1 MFKTQ
6 RHSNEQQNE
15 QTQATDHTQ
24 AGPSLDSNAQSR
36 EEAGL
41 IGGGADVSEMGLGGS
56 FAGMVL
62 DCMPL
67 IAAVPLARK
76 FKDNVAVQEW
86 ASQYSLL
93 DVADSLGSAANH
105 LLKDFWPVGL
115 GFDVEG
121 QVAGAVIVGG
131 DMTGTISA
139 LRTETNSLEVSVD
152 GKAGVGIKGCGAG
165 VALTNAFGEEVASAM
180 AKAQVGVES
189 RYIAENTMDF
199 DLVSVL
205 KAYGGLCGQ
214 SLVDTLGA
222 TTFNPVSSL
231 MLDAVDAQ
239 IPKDAAWDMTHELSV
254 SGSAGL
260 NVSSISDDYQTGM
273 ISDCTGLGELADYA
287 QQILPLIDLAA
298 EASLTFRQQSDGTTT
313 VEREGSLSV
322 LSDLFSKTPYLAELV
337 SPEVVSAL
345 AEGTGGGVAGRMSLV
360 MHREPGTVDIDFDA
374 EKSGIALIGNAES
387 GGQSVETEAFFSFNS
402 LADSADGMLEGGMA
416 GAVLLGDITKTARI
430 ELDPQVAEQHCPQ
443 LVQQILGLT
452 GELLDAETQ
461 LALEGTMTLKANAMI
476 GLFGTQVMES
486 IANPDHCMQYAMDLA
501 GGLRREMPSELSQH
515 ADLVQQ
521 LAASVEFSEAR
532 IVGHMHQGVGGGVS
546 AKWGAGVK
554 AVGRVEGGAVIDKVV
569 EGPDADR
576 IRRALVGG
584 RSAA

>member
-1 MFKTQ
+1 
-6 RHSNEQQNE
+6 
-15 QTQATDHTQ
+15 
-24 AGPSLDSNAQSR
+24 
-36 EEAGL
+36 
-41 IGGGADVSEMGLGGS
+41 
-56 FAGMVL
+56 
-62 DCMPL
+62 
-67 IAAVPLARK
+67 
-76 FKDNVAVQEW
+76 
-86 ASQYSLL
+86 
-93 DVADSLGSAANH
+93 
-105 LLKDFWPVGL
+105 
-115 GFDVEG
+115 
-121 QVAGAVIVGG
+121 
-131 DMTGTISA
+131 
-139 LRTETNSLEVSVD
+139 
-152 GKAGVGIKGCGAG
+152 
-165 VALTNAFGEEVASAM
+165 
-180 AKAQVGVES
+180 
-189 RYIAENTMDF
+189 
-199 DLVSVL
+199 
-205 KAYGGLCGQ
+205 
-214 SLVDTLGA
+214 
-222 TTFNPVSSL
+222 
-231 MLDAVDAQ
+231 
-239 IPKDAAWDMTHELSV
+239 
-254 SGSAGL
+254 
-260 NVSSISDDYQTGM
+260 
-273 ISDCTGLGELADYA
+273 
-287 QQILPLIDLAA
+287 
-298 EASLTFRQQSDGTTT
+298 
-313 VEREGSLSV
+313 
-322 LSDLFSKTPYLAELV
+322 
-337 SPEVVSAL
+337 
-345 AEGTGGGVAGRMSLV
+345 MSLV

-532 IVGHMHQGVGGGVS
+532 IVGHMHQGLGGGVS